1 MERKH
6 KISRRRHTS
15 SIQSSS
21 KRAEQ
26 QNTLAVTVEKDISN
40 HSNIAK
46 PQRFP
51 SRCRL
56 PLPFAVF
63 RCRSFVVRRSPF
75 GASELRSFVVVRSF
89 GASLLFGASE
99 LRSFVVV
106 RRSELRSFVPLLCGC
121 LVAWWLGG
129 LVAWLLC
136 CLTDRKFLLWCPT
149 TTFEGDVIV
158 ACELRV
164 VWLRSWLLHHP
175 TLQRVQIPWASCA
188 HILNEE
194 RKYVSSLNRK
204 LCDTFVLV
212 FCCQQPRFVGIVT
225 FWSNQLVRTS

>member
-1 MERKH
+1 MVPDDDFRG
-6 KISRRRHTS
+6 
-15 SIQSSS
+15 
-21 KRAEQ
+21 
-26 QNTLAVTVEKDISN
+26 LCAVGSC
-40 HSNIAK
+40 A
-46 PQRFP
+46 
-51 SRCRL
+51 
-56 PLPFAVF
+56 
-63 RCRSFVVRRSPF
+63 
-75 GASELRSFVVVRSF
+75 VVRSVLQF
-89 GASLLFGASE
+89 GFGRRTFDVSSVLQSVGLLLLSTFTILHPASC
-99 LRSFVVV
+99 VQNHD
-106 RRSELRSFVPLLCGC
+106 LC
-121 LVAWWLGG
+121 
-129 LVAWLLC
+129 
-136 CLTDRKFLLWCPT
+136 
-149 TTFEGDVIV
+149 DVIV